1 MPFQIFSP
9 NQGLLCIFRP
19 MATISYLQSD
29 YKSAIYCREKTGAPV
44 INRYVRNATVFVD
57 SSWIQDLTRFFNNIR
72 LNRVLCNCVVDVVL
86 NKVYFNLFFVH
97 RNSLRSKGKVLMR

>member
-1 MPFQIFSP
+1 MPFQIFHRIKSF
-9 NQGLLCIFRP
+9 CIFLSQRQP
-19 MATISYLQSD
+19 FLITRQIISQPYTTG
-29 YKSAIYCREKTGAPV
+29 KETGAPV

-86 NKVYFNLFFVH
+86 NKVYFNLFLSTAT
-97 RNSLRSKGKVLMR
+97 R